1 MLLYHGSNLLI
12 SKPRIIE
19 SRRFLDFGVGFY
31 LTSDFEQAKKWAIR
45 TKERTNEGDSLVS
58 VFEVEDSGISKLNLL
73 VFKTADVNW
82 LKYVAKNRTEYFS
95 DNYDIVYG
103 PVANDQT
110 MRVISNYIKGYYNEK
125 IALELLLPQKLK
137 DQYVF
142 KNERALSILKF
153 KEAII
158 V

>member
-1 MLLYHGSNLLI
+1 MLLYHGSNLVI

-19 SRRFLDFGVGFY
+19 SRRFLDFGAGFY